1 MEFQLDNMTVS
12 IMLKPGIYIYRFGGE
27 SAEGKTFLLTM
38 LKAISEMDSSRSIC
52 ALTYDK
58 NLEGIVEKKIVSKDW
73 DIIMLDRL
81 DLYFNNEICQALL
94 EKQDE
99 SIILINIKN
108 NKPLQKLPSRYVE
121 LLLTED
127 RIEVS
132 M

>member
-1 MEFQLDNMTVS
+1 
-12 IMLKPGIYIYRFGGE
+12 
-27 SAEGKTFLLTM
+27 M

-81 DLYFNNEICQALL
+81 DLYFDNEICQALL
-94 EKQDE
+94 EKQDK
-99 SIILINIKN
+99 SIILIDIKN
-108 NKPLQKLPSRYVE
+108 NRLLQKLPSQYVE

>member
-12 IMLKPGIYIYRFGGE
+12 MILKPGIYRFGGE

-81 DLYFNNEICQALL
+81 DLYFEICQALL
-94 EKQDE
+94 EKQDK
-99 SIILINIKN
+99 SIILIDIKN
-108 NKPLQKLPSRYVE
+108 NKLLQKLPSQYVE

>member
-1 MEFQLDNMTVS
+1 MEFQLDSMTVS
-12 IMLKPGIYIYRFGGE
+12 IRLKPGIYRFGGE

-58 NLEGIVEKKIVSKDW
+58 NLAGIVEKKIVSKDW

-81 DLYFNNEICQALL
+81 DLYFDNEICQALL
-94 EKQDE
+94 EKQDK
-99 SIILINIKN
+99 SIILIDIKN
-108 NKPLQKLPSRYVE
+108 NRLLQKLPSQYVE